1 MLAIKEKH
9 NVEWEQL
16 LFDFDFL
23 KHFGYN
29 HWSEMSNLKEQTG
42 FLLTTE
48 NRIEIKQKTKFITRF
63 RADALLNQDTLFPL
77 YKTSSESS
85 KFLENNYTKR
95 IILIQFE
102 KGLIGKYILDIDI
115 INIDNLEFHLTKM
128 NDLVILS
135 TIQYESKLLKNSS
148 QDSLVI
154 GVRVVM

>member
-1 MLAIKEKH
+1 MLAIKKKH
-9 NVEWEQL
+9 NVEWEEL

-29 HWSEMSNLKEQTG
+29 HWSEMPNLKEQTG

-63 RADALLNQDTLFPL
+63 RAEALLNQDTLFPL
-77 YKTSSESS
+77 YKTSWQT
-85 KFLENNYTKR
+85 LENPVIFSAKR
-95 IILIQFE
+95 FILIQFE

-154 GVRVVM
+154 GVQVVI